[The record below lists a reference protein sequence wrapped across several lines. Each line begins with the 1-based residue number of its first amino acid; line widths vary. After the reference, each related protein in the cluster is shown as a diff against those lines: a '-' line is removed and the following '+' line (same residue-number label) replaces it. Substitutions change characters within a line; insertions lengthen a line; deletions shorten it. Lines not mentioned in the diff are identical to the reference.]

1 MSLRRAEYSVRRAAA
16 ACTVALLGLTMG
28 CSGDGGDEA
37 FRPLAVGARVPDLTV
52 RTLAGDTARVQPGQ
66 PVTLL
71 NVWATWCGPCEKE
84 FPEIEALQR
93 EFGPRGLRI
102 LAVSVDEGDDAGVRD
117 FVTAK
122 GATFQ
127 IGRDPEGVVRR
138 LYQGI
143 GVPESYLIASDGT
156 LLMRQFG
163 AVPDGATAMRA
174 AIADALS
181 PEAESD

>member
-1 MSLRRAEYSVRRAAA
+1 MA
-16 ACTVALLGLTMG
+16 
-28 CSGDGGDEA
+28 CSGAGGDEA
-37 FRPLAVGARVPDLTV
+37 FRPIAVGTQVPNLVV

-93 EFGPRGLRI
+93 EYGPRGLRI

-117 FVTAK
+117 FVAAK

-127 IGRDPEGVVRR
+127 IGRDPEGRVRR

-143 GVPESYLIASDGT
+143 GVPESYLIAADGT
-156 LLMRQFG
+156 LLLRQFG
-163 AVPDGATAMRA
+163 AIPAGAN
-174 AIADALS
+174 AIRDAIE
-181 PEAESD
+181 EALEG